1 MVWKWW
7 QNESQVACEDSIT
20 GPLLDDNNPCWAG
33 LGVNTIT
40 NPGLFKNASS
50 FVMKV
55 DTAGHTKITKQRK
68 QLNITASTMKVCT
81 LNWKV
86 TPSSFRF
93 FRWLGWLGI
102 NTLIPMVL
110 ITKHGDGCSSNIMGF
125 NIQPHMTNLNI
136 FGTNLSFWCDTFLRP
151 HGMQRVNLPL
161 PSFAMWVCLKIGY
174 IPNYSHLI
182 GIMIINHWV

>member
-93 FRWLGWLGI
+93 FRWGGWLGI

-110 ITKHGDGCSSNIMGF
+110 ITKHGDGQEMDVPQISWALTSSPIWQISTSLARICHFGVTHSWDHLECSVWI
-125 NIQPHMTNLNI
+125 
-136 FGTNLSFWCDTFLRP
+136 CRFLVSQCCELLHALTHRI
-151 HGMQRVNLPL
+151 HV
-161 PSFAMWVCLKIGY
+161 WY
-174 IPNYSHLI
+174 IC
-182 GIMIINHWV
+182 